1 MTSAGN
7 PWESRSS
14 QGFKRDEVKSV
25 VRRIHKS
32 EQAETND
39 GVIRLNA
46 RRLFQNG
53 FDLLGDVVG
62 SLQRCGRGKLHVKK
76 EVALVFFREERSG

>member
-14 QGFKRDEVKSV
+14 QGFERDEVKSAV
-25 VRRIHKS
+25 GRIHKG

-39 GVIRLNA
+39 GVIGLNA

-53 FDLLGDVVG
+53 FDLFGDVVG
-62 SLQRCGRGKLHVKK
+62 SLQRCGRGKLHVNK
-76 EVALVFFREERSG
+76 EVALVFFREEGSG